1 MSHPTMRKD
10 RTHMRM
16 LIGVCGLAIL
26 AAGMAMA
33 QKITGRSPSGA
44 LNVAVQVDSG
54 TTPSTLRVRNVSFDT
69 EFSEPSGNNALDP
82 KETGRLRVVLT
93 NSGKISLR
101 NVVVRIIP
109 LATPAG
115 VTYND
120 SIAVGDIP
128 VNATRYAIF
137 YFSASPTVP
146 SQILTFQIDIHDSLG
161 GVADSR
167 LVTFLTRE
175 RRGGG

>member
-1 MSHPTMRKD
+1 MRI
-10 RTHMRM
+10 
-16 LIGVCGLAIL
+16 LIGLCGLAIL
-26 AAGMAMA
+26 AASMAMA
-33 QKITGRSPSGA
+33 QKISGRSPSGA
-44 LNVAVQVDSG
+44 LSVAAQVDSG
-54 TTPSTLRVRNVSFDT
+54 SAPTTLRVRNVSFDT

-101 NVVVRIIP
+101 NVVVRVIP
-109 LATPAG
+109 LATPVG

-137 YFSASPTVP
+137 YFSASPNVP
-146 SQILTFQIDIHDSLG
+146 SQILTFQVDIHDSLG